1 MKNFMFTSTSDEG
14 LWDWTVFQ
22 STNIKQYIIDQAKKD
37 EESFGWVFEDYT
49 ESSKNA
55 TYEDFAKDI
64 INQIDKSFVDG
75 DSMPAMTIIFIDGAN
90 SNVLVP
96 GRQSTLDPKIRKK
109 LIGI

>member
-22 STNIKQYIIDQAKKD
+22 STNVKQYIINQAEKGED
-37 EESFGWVFEDYT
+37 SFGWLFEDYA
-49 ESSKNA
+49 ESSEEI
-55 TYEDFAKDI
+55 TYEEFAKDI
-64 INQIDKSFVDG
+64 INQIDNSFVNG

-96 GRQSTLDPKIRKK
+96 ERQSTLDPKIRKK